1 MKGLARTAW
10 FLPASGIVL
19 WWVVRLGITGQMAF
33 ATAIAVGSLLNFG
46 ILLALSFLSDFQSD
60 RGADFGIRFKQNLK
74 GAVLYAFAAALSV
87 GAFHHGVASEQT
99 ALRKLERERFIE
111 RSLGDEAAYAA
122 LQEQDPQLAALDR
135 ETALERA
142 KESLRFQFD
151 PRWHVTASLILLVAT
166 AASCA
171 LFATLMGGFLR
182 S

>member
-1 MKGLARTAW
+1 M
-10 FLPASGIVL
+10 V
-19 WWVVRLGITGQMAF
+19 
-33 ATAIAVGSLLNFG
+33 
-46 ILLALSFLSDFQSD
+46 
-60 RGADFGIRFKQNLK
+60 
-74 GAVLYAFAAALSV
+74 AALSV
-87 GAFHHGVASEQT
+87 GAYHHGVAAEQT
-99 ALRKLERERFIE
+99 AFRKLERERFIE